1 MCQVSVT
8 FKPERP
14 LQNQFA
20 PYDFEMSSS
29 VRTSLREHRGDYGI
43 DGGRTAVAG
52 LVAMGATGLLSACFA
67 LIHAR
72 SGHIVLAIFELLIG
86 LVLLQSIPSN
96 LYSTRRGKFAVWAEL
111 LDGLPLRGNEH
122 ALDMGCGR
130 GALLS
135 MLAKMLP
142 HGRALGLD
150 LWRSGDQSGNSPHAT
165 WRNLDAEG
173 VRNRCALVTADM
185 RAVPFLDSAF
195 DLIVSNVAI
204 HSIEGHQGRGQ
215 AVDEAVRVLK
225 PGGRLLIADMMCT
238 RAHAK
243 RLRELGMEDVTEQRL
258 GWRFW
263 YGALGM
269 ATGLVTATKQTALK

>member
-1 MCQVSVT
+1 
-8 FKPERP
+8 
-14 LQNQFA
+14 
-20 PYDFEMSSS
+20 MSSS
-29 VRTSLREHRGDYGI
+29 IRPGLREHRGDYGI

-52 LVAMGATGLLSACFA
+52 LVAMGATGLVFACFA
-67 LIHAR
+67 LVHAR
-72 SGHIVLAIFELLIG
+72 SGHVVLAIFELLIG

-96 LYSTRRGKFAVWAEL
+96 LYSTFRGKFAVWAEL
-111 LDGLPLRGNEH
+111 LDGLPLRGDEH
-122 ALDMGCGR
+122 DLDMGCGR
-130 GALLS
+130 GAILG

-150 LWRSGDQSGNSPHAT
+150 LWRSGDQSGNRPDAT
-165 WRNLDAEG
+165 WRNLDAEC

-185 RAVPFLDSAF
+185 RAVPFPDSTF
-195 DLIVSNVAI
+195 DLVVSNVAI
-204 HSIEGHQGRGQ
+204 HNVEGQQGRGQ

-238 RAHAK
+238 RAYAK
-243 RLRELGMEDVTEQRL
+243 RLRELGMENVIEQHL

-269 ATGLVTATKQTALK
+269 TTGLVTATKQTDLK

>member
-1 MCQVSVT
+1 
-8 FKPERP
+8 
-14 LQNQFA
+14 
-20 PYDFEMSSS
+20 MSSS
-29 VRTSLREHRGDYGI
+29 VPSGLGEHRGDYGI
-43 DGGRTAVAG
+43 DGGCTAVAG
-52 LVAMGATGLLSACFA
+52 LVAVAAAGLVLACLA

-72 SGHIVLAIFELLIG
+72 SGHIVLAILELLSG

-96 LYSTRRGKFAVWAEL
+96 LYSTLRGKFAVWAEL
-111 LDGLPLRGNEH
+111 LDSLALRGDEH

-130 GALLS
+130 GAILS

-150 LWRSGDQSGNSPHAT
+150 LWRFRDQSGNSPDAT
-165 WRNLDAEG
+165 WRNLDAEC
-173 VRNRCALVTADM
+173 VRNRCELVTADM
-185 RAVPFLDSAF
+185 RAVPFPDSTF
-195 DLIVSNVAI
+195 DLVVSNVAI
-204 HSIEGHQGRGQ
+204 HNIEGHQGRGQ

-238 RAHAK
+238 RAYAK
-243 RLRELGMEDVTEQRL
+243 RLRELGMENVIEQHL

-269 ATGLVTATKQTALK
+269 TTGLVTATKQTDLK